1 MNTQTYS
8 NLASP
13 VVSKTVGDF
22 FMFSSKRPSHIQWVL
37 ERATTTMAPS
47 KEVNEMHGTNT
58 RIRAVD
64 VELIEALTA
73 ISVVSKRLA
82 RKLMILA
89 DQSQH
94 MEGGKADEQ
103 NGRYGRVY
111 RGTAQRRC
119 CD

>member
-1 MNTQTYS
+1 MYGADTRT
-8 NLASP
+8 
-13 VVSKTVGDF
+13 
-22 FMFSSKRPSHIQWVL
+22 
-37 ERATTTMAPS
+37 RAAD
-47 KEVNEMHGTNT
+47 E
-58 RIRAVD
+58 
-64 VELIEALTA
+64 ELIEVLTA
-73 ISVVSKRLA
+73 ISAVSKRLE
-82 RKLMILA
+82 RKLTILA

>member
-1 MNTQTYS
+1 
-8 NLASP
+8 
-13 VVSKTVGDF
+13 
-22 FMFSSKRPSHIQWVL
+22 
-37 ERATTTMAPS
+37 
-47 KEVNEMHGTNT
+47 MHETGTRT
-58 RIRAVD
+58 HDAD
-64 VELIEALTA
+64 DELIETLIA

-82 RKLMILA
+82 RKLTILA

>member
-1 MNTQTYS
+1 
-8 NLASP
+8 
-13 VVSKTVGDF
+13 
-22 FMFSSKRPSHIQWVL
+22 
-37 ERATTTMAPS
+37 MAPS

-64 VELIEALTA
+64 AELIEALTA

-111 RGTAQRRC
+111 RGTAQRC
-119 CD
+119 CRY

>member
-1 MNTQTYS
+1 
-8 NLASP
+8 
-13 VVSKTVGDF
+13 
-22 FMFSSKRPSHIQWVL
+22 
-37 ERATTTMAPS
+37 
-47 KEVNEMHGTNT
+47 MHGTNT
-58 RIRAVD
+58 RTHAAD
-64 VELIEALTA
+64 DELIETLIA

-82 RKLMILA
+82 RKLTILA

-119 CD
+119 RY

>member
-1 MNTQTYS
+1 MY
-8 NLASP
+8 
-13 VVSKTVGDF
+13 
-22 FMFSSKRPSHIQWVL
+22 
-37 ERATTTMAPS
+37 E
-47 KEVNEMHGTNT
+47 TNT
-58 RIRAVD
+58 RTIAAD
-64 VELIEALTA
+64 EELIEVLTA

-82 RKLMILA
+82 RKLTALA
-89 DQSQH
+89 NQSQH

>member
-1 MNTQTYS
+1 MY
-8 NLASP
+8 
-13 VVSKTVGDF
+13 KTDT
-22 FMFSSKRPSHIQWVL
+22 RT
-37 ERATTTMAPS
+37 RAAD
-47 KEVNEMHGTNT
+47 E
-58 RIRAVD
+58 
-64 VELIEALTA
+64 ELIEVLTA
-73 ISVVSKRLA
+73 ISAVSKRLA
-82 RKLMILA
+82 RKLTILA

>member
-1 MNTQTYS
+1 MY
-8 NLASP
+8 
-13 VVSKTVGDF
+13 
-22 FMFSSKRPSHIQWVL
+22 
-37 ERATTTMAPS
+37 E
-47 KEVNEMHGTNT
+47 TNT
-58 RIRAVD
+58 RTIAAD
-64 VELIEALTA
+64 EELIEVLTA
-73 ISVVSKRLA
+73 ISAVSKRLA
-82 RKLMILA
+82 RKLTILA